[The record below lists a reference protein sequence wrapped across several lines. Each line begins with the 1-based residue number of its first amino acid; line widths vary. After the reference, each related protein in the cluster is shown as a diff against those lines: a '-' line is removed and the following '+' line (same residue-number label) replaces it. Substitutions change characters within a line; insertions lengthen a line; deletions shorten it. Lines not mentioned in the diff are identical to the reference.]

1 MVLTSLLIAQVLAAD
16 PCEQPRMRDT
26 NPLVAAIAQD
36 KVMAQT
42 FVKAA
47 GACVE
52 PGESCNAAR
61 LECATLLTSTIQKQV
76 AFDEGQWL
84 RDMLLPYL
92 GSSYPMTRTFG
103 AAALATDGSCN
114 VEVAVL
120 QSAGQKRS
128 AQAIRRDNLLQ
139 EYQLYAKWAQTQLQ
153 RCKERAT
160 ANDAANATARAEA
173 ERLAAQNAAVA
184 QAAAMKAE
192 QEKKA
197 REAAEAEAKR
207 VQAEKDAVLIAAK
220 KKEDDEKL
228 AKENAAKAEEQRRK
242 DAMAMED
249 QRRKDAMDAE
259 DRRRQDMK
267 DAEAAR
273 AKQQE
278 EMYKRQQAEKEEAA
292 RAAKEAE
299 AQKFVSDRD
308 QKVAMQKELKE
319 RTIKE
324 AEDNFKRA
332 KDEEALKKQAAVDAV
347 SSSPAIAQAAVAEA
361 AQAEKTR
368 IDAEK
373 KLYEARQRADAIVI
387 DTSYERGGGSILAA
401 GGGSALDTGFG
412 LGVMIAAQFGF
423 WGTPPAQGMASG
435 LELRL
440 WGRYMGVISGTPSR
454 ALDTLVTARYYF
466 GMVGLGLAGELRVLD
481 PNFAAIRGGAG
492 ASVALAFIDNHETRV
507 VLGVNYMPVGNVI
520 DAARVF
526 GDFEVGWRW
535 LSFHVNGGLASRV
548 DATSGATMVG
558 WQVGAYGGA
567 RLPW

>member
-1 MVLTSLLIAQVLAAD
+1 MVLMSIVIAQVVAAD
-16 PCEQPRMRDT
+16 PCEQPRLRDT

-52 PGESCNAAR
+52 PGEACNAAR

-92 GSSYPMTRTFG
+92 GVSYPMTRSFG
-103 AAALATDGSCN
+103 AAALATDASCN

-128 AQAIRRDNLLQ
+128 TQAIRRDNLLQ

-153 RCKERAT
+153 KCKERQA
-160 ANDAANATARAEA
+160 AADASNAAARAEA

-184 QAAAMKAE
+184 QAAALKAE
-192 QEKKA
+192 QERKA
-197 REAAEAEAKR
+197 REAAEAEVKR
-207 VQAEKDAVLIAAK
+207 QQQEKDAALAAAK
-220 KKEDDEKL
+220 KKEDDERL
-228 AKENAAKAEEQRRK
+228 ARENAAKLEEQRRK
-242 DAMAMED
+242 DAMTLEE

-259 DRRRQDMK
+259 ERRRQDMK

-273 AKQQE
+273 ARERE
-278 EMYKRQQAEKEEAA
+278 ELLKRQEREKEEAA

-299 AQKFVSDRD
+299 QKKFVSDRD
-308 QKVAMQKELKE
+308 QRVAMQKELKE
-319 RTIKE
+319 RTLRE
-324 AEDNFKRA
+324 AEENLKRA
-332 KDEEALKKQAAVDAV
+332 KDDEALKKQAAVDAV
-347 SSSPAIAQAAVAEA
+347 SSSPQIAAAAVAEA
-361 AQAEKTR
+361 AAAEKVR

-373 KLYEARQRADAIVI
+373 KLYDARQRADAIVI
-387 DTSYERGGGSILAA
+387 DTSFERGGGSILVA

-412 LGVMIAAQFGF
+412 LGVMVAAQFGF
-423 WGTPPAQGMASG
+423 WGTAPPEGMASG

-440 WGRYMGVISGTPSR
+440 WGRYLGVLTTPSR
-454 ALDTLVTARYYF
+454 SLDTLVTARYYF
-466 GMVGLGLAGELRVLD
+466 GLVGLGLSGELRVTD

-492 ASVALAFIDNHETRV
+492 ISVALAFVDNHETRV
-507 VLGVNYMPVGNVI
+507 VLGVNYLPVGNTI

-526 GDFEVGWRW
+526 ADFEVGWRW
-535 LSFHVNGGLASRV
+535 LSFHVNGGLASRPDV
-548 DATSGATMVG
+548 MSGTTVVG
-558 WQVGAYGGA
+558 WQAGAYVGA

>member
-1 MVLTSLLIAQVLAAD
+1 MVLMSIVVAQVMAAD
-16 PCEQPRMRDT
+16 PCEQPRLRDT
-26 NPLVAAIAQD
+26 NPLVAAIASD

-52 PGESCNAAR
+52 PGEACNAAR
-61 LECATLLTSTIQKQV
+61 LECGTLLTSTIQKQV

-92 GSSYPMTRTFG
+92 GVSYPMTRTFG

-139 EYQLYAKWAQTQLQ
+139 EYQLYARWAQTQLQ
-153 RCKERAT
+153 KCKERQA
-160 ANDAANATARAEA
+160 AADASNATARAEA
-173 ERLAAQNAAVA
+173 ERLAAQNSAVA
-184 QAAAMKAE
+184 QAAALKAE
-192 QEKKA
+192 QERKA
-197 REAAEAEAKR
+197 REAAEAEVKR
-207 VQAEKDAVLIAAK
+207 QQAEKDAAILAAK
-220 KKEDDEKL
+220 KKEEDDKL

-242 DAMAMED
+242 DAMAMEE
-249 QRRKDAMDAE
+249 QRRKDAMSAE
-259 DRRRQDMK
+259 DRRREDMK
-267 DAEAAR
+267 AAEAAR
-273 AKQQE
+273 AKE
-278 EMYKRQQAEKEEAA
+278 REDMLKRQEQEKEAAA

-299 AQKFVSDRD
+299 QKKFVSDRD
-308 QKVAMQKELKE
+308 QRVAAQKELKE
-319 RTIKE
+319 RTIRE
-324 AEDNFKRA
+324 AEENFKRA

-347 SSSPAIAQAAVAEA
+347 SSSPAIAAAAVAEA
-361 AQAEKTR
+361 AAAEKVR
-368 IDAEK
+368 VDAEK
-373 KLYEARQRADAIVI
+373 KLYDARQRADAIVI
-387 DTSYERGGGSILAA
+387 DTSFERGSGSILAA

-423 WGTPPAQGMASG
+423 WGQAPPEGLASG

-440 WGRYMGVISGTPSR
+440 WGRYMGVVSGTPSR

-466 GMVGLGLAGELRVLD
+466 GMVGLGLAGEFRVLD

-492 ASVALAFIDNHETRV
+492 PSVALAFVDNHETRV
-507 VLGVNYMPVGNVI
+507 NLGVNWMPVGNVI
-520 DAARVF
+520 DAARLF
-526 GDFEVGWRW
+526 ADFEVGWRW
-535 LSFHVNGGLASRV
+535 LSFHLNGGLTSRV
-548 DATSGATMVG
+548 DAMSGANVIG
-558 WQVGAYGGA
+558 WQAGAYAGA